1 MWAKNRLEERKM
13 TKRYRGPDFN
23 KPVTKQIVFEEE
35 AVKVAMKLADK
46 YGVNFSEI
54 VRRSLDEYFIGR

>member
-1 MWAKNRLEERKM
+1 MK
-13 TKRYRGPDFN
+13 KRYRGTDFD
-23 KPVTKQIVFEEE
+23 KPVTKQIVFEEK

>member
-1 MWAKNRLEERKM
+1 M

-35 AVKVAMKLADK
+35 TVKVAMKLADK